1 MRMEEGMNALHD
13 FGIRSTRYLQVNY
26 QGSQDWFISVSVI
39 ADLRNAFYV
48 LFPIWFHLREAV
60 GIKLLWVAVIGDWL
74 NLVFKWIL
82 FGQRPYW
89 WVLDTDYYSNTSVP
103 VIKQFPVTCETG
115 PGSPSGHAMG
125 TAGVYYV
132 MVTSILSIFRG
143 KKKLT
148 YRFRCLTVVLW
159 LAFWAVQL
167 NVCLSRIY
175 LAAHFPH
182 QVVAGVLSGIAVAE
196 AFRHIRGIYNAS
208 LQKYFLITFFL
219 FSFAIGFYL
228 LLKGLGVDL
237 LWTLEKAKRWCERP
251 EWVHID
257 TTPFASLLKNL
268 GTLFGLGLALH
279 SGMYRESRKGKL
291 NRRLPFRLGCIVASL
306 VLLHLLDFLKP
317 PSHVELVFYALSF
330 CKSAAVPLAS
340 VSLVPYCLA
349 RVLGQPHKKSL

>member
-1 MRMEEGMNALHD
+1 MEEGMNALHA
-13 FGIRSTRYLQVNY
+13 FGIQSTHYLQVNY
-26 QGSQDWFISVSVI
+26 QDSQDWFILVSMI

-48 LFPIWFHLREAV
+48 LFPIWFHLQEAV

-89 WVLDTDYYSNTSVP
+89 WVMDTDYYTNSP
-103 VIKQFPVTCETG
+103 APLIRQFPPTCETG

-132 MVTSILSIFRG
+132 MVTSTLSIFHG
-143 KKKLT
+143 KKRLT
-148 YRFRCLTVVLW
+148 YRFRCLNVILW
-159 LAFWAVQL
+159 LGFWAVQL

-196 AFRHIRGIYNAS
+196 TFHHIQSIYKAS
-208 LQKYFLITFFL
+208 LKKYFLVTFFL

-228 LLKGLGVDL
+228 LLKVLGVDL
-237 LWTLEKAKRWCERP
+237 LWTIEKAKRWCERP

-257 TTPFASLLKNL
+257 TTPFASLLRNL
-268 GTLFGLGLALH
+268 GTLFGLGLALN
-279 SGMYRESRKGKL
+279 SSMYRESSKGKL
-291 NRRLPFRLGCIVASL
+291 RKWLPFRLSCIVASL
-306 VLLHLLDFLKP
+306 VLLHLFDSLKP
-317 PSHVELVFYALSF
+317 PSQIELIFYILSF

-340 VSLVPYCLA
+340 VCLIPYCLC
-349 RVLGQPHKKSL
+349 RVLGQPNKKSL

>member
-1 MRMEEGMNALHD
+1 MGDSMNVLHD
-13 FGIRSTRYLQVNY
+13 FGIQSTHYLQVNY
-26 QGSQDWFISVSVI
+26 QNSQDWFILVTMI
-39 ADLRNAFYV
+39 ADLRNAFFV

-103 VIKQFPVTCETG
+103 LIKQFPVTCETG

-132 MVTSILSIFRG
+132 MVTSTLSIFQG
-143 KKKLT
+143 KKKPT
-148 YRFRCLTVVLW
+148 YRLRCLNVILW
-159 LAFWAVQL
+159 LGFWVVQL

-196 AFRHIRGIYNAS
+196 TFHHIRSIYNAS
-208 LQKYFLITFFL
+208 LKKYSFITFFL

-228 LLKGLGVDL
+228 LLKGLDVDL

-251 EWVHID
+251 EWVLID
-257 TTPFASLLKNL
+257 STPFASLFRNL
-268 GTLFGLGLALH
+268 GTLFGLGLALN
-279 SGMYRESRKGKL
+279 SSMYRESCKGKL
-291 NRRLPFRLGCIVASL
+291 RMWLPFRLSCILASL
-306 VLLHLLDFLKP
+306 IFLHLFDSLKP
-317 PSHVELVFYALSF
+317 PSQIELLFYVLSF

-340 VSLVPYCLA
+340 ASLIPYCLMW
-349 RVLGQPHKKSL
+349 VLGQPDKKSL

>member
-1 MRMEEGMNALHD
+1 MEEGMNVLHD
-13 FGIRSTRYLQVNY
+13 FGIRSTHFLQVNY
-26 QGSQDWFISVSVI
+26 QDSQDWFILVSVI

-74 NLVFKWIL
+74 NLIFKWIL

-89 WVLDTDYYSNTSVP
+89 WVLDTDYYGNTSVP
-103 VIKQFPVTCETG
+103 QIKQFPVTCETG

-132 MVTSILSIFRG
+132 MVTSTLSIFRG
-143 KKKLT
+143 KKKAT
-148 YRFRCLTVVLW
+148 YRFRLLNVILW
-159 LAFWAVQL
+159 LGFWIVQL

-196 AFRHIRGIYNAS
+196 TFRHIQGIYNAS
-208 LQKYFLITFFL
+208 LKKYFLITFFL

-268 GTLFGLGLALH
+268 GTLFGLGLALN
-279 SGMYRESRKGKL
+279 SSMYRESCKGKL
-291 NRRLPFRLGCIVASL
+291 SKWFPFRLGCIAASL
-306 VLLHLLDFLKP
+306 VLLHLFDSLKP
-317 PSHVELVFYALSF
+317 PSQVELIFYILSF

-340 VSLVPYCLA
+340 VSLIPYCLA
-349 RVLGQPHKKSL
+349 RILGQPDKKSL

>member
-1 MRMEEGMNALHD
+1 MEQGMNALHD
-13 FGIRSTRYLQVNY
+13 FGIQSTHYLQVNY
-26 QGSQDWFISVSVI
+26 QDSQDWFILVSVI

-89 WVLDTDYYSNTSVP
+89 WVMDTDYYNNTSVP
-103 VIKQFPVTCETG
+103 LIKQFPVTCETG

-132 MVTSILSIFRG
+132 MVTSTLTIFRG
-143 KKKLT
+143 KKKPT
-148 YRFRCLTVVLW
+148 YRFRCLNIILW

-196 AFRHIRGIYNAS
+196 TFRHTQSIYNAS
-208 LQKYFLITFFL
+208 LKKYFLITFFL

-268 GTLFGLGLALH
+268 GTLFGLGLALN
-279 SGMYRESRKGKL
+279 SSMYRESCKG
-291 NRRLPFRLGCIVASL
+291 RLGKWSLFRVSCIVVSL
-306 VLLHLLDFLKP
+306 ILLHLFDSLKP
-317 PSHVELVFYALSF
+317 PSQVELIFYALSF

-340 VSLVPYCLA
+340 VSLIPYCLA
-349 RVLGQPHKKSL
+349 RVLGQPDKKSL